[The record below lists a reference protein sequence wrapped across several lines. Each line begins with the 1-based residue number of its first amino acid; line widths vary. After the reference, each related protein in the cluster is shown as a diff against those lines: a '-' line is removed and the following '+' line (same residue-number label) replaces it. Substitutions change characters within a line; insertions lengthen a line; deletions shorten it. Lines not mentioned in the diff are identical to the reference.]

1 MTFTIN
7 TKIKNKFKNE
17 HFNNNYKMLLKI
29 KKELKLIDD
38 AQFIKLTKKYYS
50 LNIKNFKNMSKFLNK
65 IKKLKKQI
73 DVTKMKLIN
82 DKRTIICL
90 MMTLT
95 HDKNYRSLIQI

>member
-7 TKIKNKFKNE
+7 TKMKNKFKNE

-29 KKELKLIDD
+29 KKELKFIDD
-38 AQFIKLTKKYYS
+38 AQFMKLTKKYYS
-50 LNIKNFKNMSKFLNK
+50 LNIKNYTNMSTFLNK

-73 DVTKMKLIN
+73 DVTKIKFIN
-82 DKRTIICL
+82 DKRTIICF

-95 HDKNYRSLIQI
+95 HNKNYRSLIQI